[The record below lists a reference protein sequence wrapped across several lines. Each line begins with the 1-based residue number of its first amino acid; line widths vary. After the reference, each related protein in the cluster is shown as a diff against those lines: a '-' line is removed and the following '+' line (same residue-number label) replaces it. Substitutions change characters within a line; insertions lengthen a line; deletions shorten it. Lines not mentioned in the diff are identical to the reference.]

1 MGITNTLATNTI
13 ASTAVNA
20 FIQEIV
26 PITISKQTENFEEEK
41 KDYGVL
47 SLFYMILVLFIAAI
61 YFVTMFA
68 LWIRVVF
75 YAFKASPLEGISSLL
90 AYKLYNIYKLGTFIN
105 AHTLANK
112 V

>member
-1 MGITNTLATNTI
+1 
-13 ASTAVNA
+13 
-20 FIQEIV
+20 
-26 PITISKQTENFEEEK
+26 
-41 KDYGVL
+41 
-47 SLFYMILVLFIAAI
+47 
-61 YFVTMFA
+61 MFA

>member
-1 MGITNTLATNTI
+1 MGITNTLAT
-13 ASTAVNA
+13 TALNA
-20 FIQEIV
+20 LRKELPF
-26 PITISKQTENFEEEK
+26 PGITISTQTDNFEEEK